1 MLNLDRHRIFQKELI
16 LSWKKENLTGF
27 ENFWENKMLVLTRRL
42 GEAITIGDNVKLIVV
57 EIDGNQVKLGIE
69 APREIEIYREE
80 LFEKIKGI
88 SFDASKSSE
97 KK

>member
-1 MLNLDRHRIFQKELI
+1 
-16 LSWKKENLTGF
+16 
-27 ENFWENKMLVLTRRL
+27 MLVLTRRL
-42 GEAITIGDNVKLIVV
+42 GEAITIGDNIKLIVV

-88 SFDASKSSE
+88 SFDTQKENSK
-97 KK
+97 K

>member
-1 MLNLDRHRIFQKELI
+1 
-16 LSWKKENLTGF
+16 
-27 ENFWENKMLVLTRRL
+27 MLVLTRRL
-42 GEAITIGDNVKLIVV
+42 GESITIGDNIKIIVV

-80 LFEKIKGI
+80 LYEKVKGF
-88 SFDASKSSE
+88 SFDSQKE

>member
-1 MLNLDRHRIFQKELI
+1 
-16 LSWKKENLTGF
+16 
-27 ENFWENKMLVLTRRL
+27 MLVLTRRL

-80 LFEKIKGI
+80 LFEKIKGTTFEI
-88 SFDASKSSE
+88 KKSSE